1 MLEQKESYELRYT
14 YEKDRK
20 KDAYVIEIDL
30 DDYSQLFNGWDA
42 SPLEKKELNPDLLD
56 YLEGA
61 AYEIPLK
68 EDVELWFYL
77 PEEIKN
83 EQKEAKS
90 KAGVKNN
97 FRTLLHFI
105 NKTLNKT
112 YRKIFTY
119 IVMGLLFM
127 VSAYIVPEF
136 TDLGLVFSL
145 LIEGLFIG
153 GWVFLWEAFSLFFF
167 SGHEIRQRRKG
178 ILRFLK
184 TEIEIKYYEA

>member
-77 PEEIKN
+77 PEEMKN
-83 EQKEAKS
+83 EQKEARS

-97 FRTLLHFI
+97 FRMLLHFI
-105 NKTLNKT
+105 NKTLDKT
-112 YRKIFTY
+112 YRKIATY
-119 IVMGLLFM
+119 IIMGLLFM

-178 ILRFLK
+178 ILRFLR
-184 TEIEIKYYEA
+184 TEIEIKYY